1 MCFFRHHFRGE
12 IHKMLFIRWKIAL
25 KTFIGLRE
33 NETDSS
39 LFFLLFVLLHIT
51 SMVFY
56 YIFESKSQIYKS
68 NWNESLLQPQ
78 SYKCYNV
85 GTFGSCALVR
95 YANSYATKLRVWFQR
110 ASFRFFV
117 CACASCCYFI
127 SSVFIRFFNLVHT
140 KFHFSHYKDRRFLL
154 RSETSHLQCTT
165 KCVVRQHD
173 QTWLLSIPHTMR
185 CHFILYMHSIL
196 SLALSIS
203 LRCIM
208 NRLLQKKMW
217 RICFDEFVLSFCRQL
232 PCCGDK
238 VRVRA
243 KT

>member
-1 MCFFRHHFRGE
+1 MCVCFFRHHFRGE

-39 LFFLLFVLLHIT
+39 FFFLLFVLLHIT

-117 CACASCCYFI
+117 CVC
-127 SSVFIRFFNLVHT
+127 
-140 KFHFSHYKDRRFLL
+140 
-154 RSETSHLQCTT
+154 
-165 KCVVRQHD
+165 
-173 QTWLLSIPHTMR
+173 
-185 CHFILYMHSIL
+185 
-196 SLALSIS
+196 
-203 LRCIM
+203 
-208 NRLLQKKMW
+208 
-217 RICFDEFVLSFCRQL
+217 
-232 PCCGDK
+232 

-243 KT
+243 AAILYLLCSFASLIFFIQNSTSATTKIVVSFCEAKHHIYNVLQSA